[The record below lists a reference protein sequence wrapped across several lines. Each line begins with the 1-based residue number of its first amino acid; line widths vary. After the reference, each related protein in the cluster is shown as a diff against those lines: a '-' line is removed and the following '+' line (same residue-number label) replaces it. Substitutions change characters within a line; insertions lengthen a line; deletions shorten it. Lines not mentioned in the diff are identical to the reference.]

1 MDFTLVLGID
11 SSAAQSIIKLRD
23 SLTNQFGIKLC
34 IFVHGSTDGFPCEI
48 NLSELL
54 NSPMPNDGRGSV
66 QRLLSSLSGSKVCDS
81 LDDGLIFAE
90 VRRLVMQLCC
100 LYIYIL
106 TSYTYL
112 FIYIRIL

>member
-66 QRLLSSLSGSKVCDS
+66 QRLLSTLSGSKVCDS
-81 LDDGLIFAE
+81 LDDGLVFAE
-90 VRRLVMQLCC
+90 VRRIYNCTC
-100 LYIYIL
+100 ISYIL
-106 TSYTYL
+106 ISY
-112 FIYIRIL
+112 ILLISI